1 MKILLRSLLILV
13 GLVCALLLVLVVLI
27 FTLDPNRLKPLLE
40 KQAAE
45 RGIELQIPGDISWKL
60 FPNLA
65 LSLGELNLR
74 SLQDKT
80 LLASVNQ
87 AEVSVQ
93 LMPIF
98 QRQILVDGVRLD
110 GLDVRYEIDA
120 QGVSAWDTIGGD
132 DKGSS
137 EPPAAATDTGAPPE
151 LAVERV
157 DITNLKLLYIN
168 QQTGDRAEIQ
178 NLNLQ
183 ASDVA
188 LAGGAFPL
196 RLELSAT
203 YNDMPAVQL
212 AWEGPVSVN
221 LDTQMLKVVDADV
234 NVQVGAAKLAVALA
248 TETHWGEP
256 LTSKG
261 KVTIEPTALPALLKA
276 LDIEPPQTANPQ
288 ALQNVGATITY
299 DYSPDQLTLEPVSVT
314 LDNTRIDGQLQLKN
328 FEKPA
333 IVTGWQGTS
342 LVLDDYLPP
351 ETESTGE
358 TAPEP
363 EAPPQPLPLEM
374 LRDLDLKA
382 KIAFEKLIYKKL
394 PINQP
399 QLQVSAKNG
408 LIKLQTLSLQTADG
422 TVTGEGQLDARGS
435 EAQLQMALQSQG
447 VNLGTLLQTFADLD
461 KVTGRVS
468 ATATITSHG
477 ATDKALQDN
486 LVVEASAESEEL
498 QVTPI
503 NIEEQFCRALSIL
516 QQQTLPENLEW
527 PDMTRLEPVKMQMR
541 YAENTLNLQQL
552 NATIANLLSTASGSF
567 NLETGKFNVP
577 FSLSIGEFANKVEGC
592 LPIEEKWRKRALPI
606 RCRGSIDD
614 IGPTTCLP
622 DTKLLGNLVKDR
634 VKGEVKEKIEAEKDR
649 LEEKLED
656 KAKDLLKEKL
666 GEEKGKNTEE
676 SVRNLLNQFKKKKD
690 QPQQPAAPAPG
701 GSEASPNSV
710 APTQNAPAQTPET
723 TTE

>member
-1 MKILLRSLLILV
+1 MKILMRSLLVLL

-45 RGIELQIPGDISWKL
+45 RGIELHIPGDISWKL

-65 LSLGELNLR
+65 LRLGELNIH
-74 SLQDKT
+74 SMQDKT
-80 LLASVNQ
+80 RLAAVNQ

-98 QRQILVDGVRLD
+98 QRQILVDGIRLD

-120 QGVSAWDTIGGD
+120 QGASAWDNIGGD
-132 DKGSS
+132 KKDSS
-137 EPPAAATDTGAPPE
+137 EPPAAANDAGVPPE

-157 DITNLKLLYIN
+157 EITNLKLLYTN
-168 QQTGDRAEIQ
+168 AQTGDRAEIQ
-178 NLNLQ
+178 KLNLQ

-188 LAGGAFPL
+188 LAGEAFPL
-196 RLELSAT
+196 VLDLSAT
-203 YNDMPAVQL
+203 YNDMPPIQVS
-212 AWEGPVSVN
+212 WNGPVAVN
-221 LDTQMLKVVDADV
+221 LDTQILNVVDATI
-234 NVQVGAAKLAVALA
+234 NLQIGAAKLATALT

-261 KVTIEPTALPALLKA
+261 KINIEPAALPPLLKA
-276 LDIEPPQTANPQ
+276 LDIEPPQTANPK
-288 ALQNVGATITY
+288 ALQQVGGVITY
-299 DYSPDQLTLEPVSVT
+299 EFGPDQLTLEPVT
-314 LDNTRIDGQLQLKN
+314 LTVDDTRIDGQLQLKN
-328 FEKPA
+328 FEQPI

-342 LVLDDYLPP
+342 MVLDDYLPP
-351 ETESTGE
+351 ETEENNQAVSQ
-358 TAPEP
+358 P
-363 EAPPQPLPLEM
+363 EAPPQPLPLEAV
-374 LRDLDLKA
+374 RDLNLNA
-382 KIAFEKLIYKKL
+382 KVAFEKLIYKQL
-394 PINQP
+394 PIHQP
-399 QLQVSAKNG
+399 QLKISAKSG
-408 LIKLQTLSLQTADG
+408 LVKLETLSLQTADG
-422 TVTGEGQLDARGS
+422 TITGDGQLDARGA
-435 EAQLQMALQSQG
+435 EAQLQMAVQSQG
-447 VNLGTLLQTFADLD
+447 INLGTLLKTFADLD
-461 KVTGRVS
+461 KVTGKAS
-468 ATATITSHG
+468 ASANITSRG

-486 LVVEASAESEEL
+486 LIVEASAESQEL

-516 QQQTLPENLEW
+516 QQQALPENLEW
-527 PDMTRLEPVKMQMR
+527 PDMTRLEPVKMQLR

-577 FSLSIGEFANKVEGC
+577 FSLSIGEFASKVEGC
-592 LPIEEKWRKRALPI
+592 LPIDEKWRARALPI
-606 RCRGSIDD
+606 RCKGSVDD

-622 DTKLLGNLVKDR
+622 DTKLLTELAKDR
-634 VKGEVKEKIEAEKDR
+634 LKGEAKQKIEAEKDR

-676 SVRNLLNQFKKKKD
+676 SVRNLLNQFKKKKE
-690 QPQQPAAPAPG
+690 PAPSN
-701 GSEASPNSV
+701 SETP
-710 APTQNAPAQTPET
+710 APPVTET

>member
-1 MKILLRSLLILV
+1 MKILMRSLLVLL

-45 RGIELQIPGDISWKL
+45 RGIELHIPGDLSWKL

-65 LSLGELNLR
+65 LRLGELNIH
-74 SLQDKT
+74 SMQDKT
-80 LLASVNQ
+80 RLAAVNQ

-98 QRQILVDGVRLD
+98 QRQILVDGIRLD

-120 QGVSAWDTIGGD
+120 QGASAWDNIGGD
-132 DKGSS
+132 KKDSS
-137 EPPAAATDTGAPPE
+137 EPPAAANDAGVPPE

-157 DITNLKLLYIN
+157 EITNLKLLYTN
-168 QQTGDRAEIQ
+168 AQTGDRAEIQ
-178 NLNLQ
+178 KLNLQ

-188 LAGGAFPL
+188 LAGEAFPL
-196 RLELSAT
+196 VLDLSAT
-203 YNDMPAVQL
+203 YNDMPPIQVN
-212 AWEGPVSVN
+212 WNGPVAVN
-221 LDTQMLKVVDADV
+221 LDTQILKVAEANI
-234 NVQVGAAKLAVALA
+234 NVQVGAAKLATALT

-261 KVTIEPTALPALLKA
+261 KINIEPAALPPLLKA
-276 LDIEPPQTANPQ
+276 LDIEPPQTANPK
-288 ALQNVGATITY
+288 ALQQVGGVITY
-299 DYSPDQLTLEPVSVT
+299 EFGPDQLTLEPVT
-314 LDNTRIDGQLQLKN
+314 LTVDDTRIDGQLQLKN
-328 FEKPA
+328 FEQPI

-351 ETESTGE
+351 ETEENSQ
-358 TAPEP
+358 AVSQP
-363 EAPPQPLPLEM
+363 EAPPQPLPLEAI
-374 LRDLDLKA
+374 RDLNLNA
-382 KIAFEKLIYKKL
+382 KVAFEKLIYKQL
-394 PINQP
+394 PIDQP

-408 LIKLQTLSLQTADG
+408 LLKLETLSLQTADG
-422 TVTGEGQLDARGS
+422 TITGDGQLDARGA
-435 EAQLQMALQSQG
+435 EAQLQMAVQSQG
-447 VNLGTLLQTFADLD
+447 VNLGTLLKTFADLD
-461 KVTGRVS
+461 KVTGKAS
-468 ATATITSHG
+468 ASANITSRG

-486 LVVEASAESEEL
+486 LIVEASAESQEL

-516 QQQTLPENLEW
+516 QQQALPENLEW
-527 PDMTRLEPVKMQMR
+527 PDMTRLEPVKMQLR

-577 FSLSIGEFANKVEGC
+577 FSLSIGEFASKAEGC
-592 LPIEEKWRKRALPI
+592 LPIDEKWRKRALPI
-606 RCRGSIDD
+606 RCKGSMDD

-622 DTKLLGNLVKDR
+622 DAKLLTELAKDR
-634 VKGEVKEKIEAEKDR
+634 LKGEAKQKIEAEKDR

-676 SVRNLLNQFKKKKD
+676 SVRSLLNQFKKKKE
-690 QPQQPAAPAPG
+690 PAPSN
-701 GSEASPNSV
+701 SETP
-710 APTQNAPAQTPET
+710 PPATET

>member
-1 MKILLRSLLILV
+1 MKILMRSLLILL

-45 RGIELQIPGDISWKL
+45 RGIELHIPGDISWKL

-65 LSLGELNLR
+65 LRLGELNIY
-74 SLQDKT
+74 SMQDKT
-80 LLASVNQ
+80 RLAAVNQ

-98 QRQILVDGVRLD
+98 QRQILVDGIRLD

-120 QGVSAWDTIGGD
+120 QGASAWDNIGGD
-132 DKGSS
+132 KKDSS
-137 EPPAAATDTGAPPE
+137 EPPAAANDAGVPPE

-157 DITNLKLLYIN
+157 EITNLKLLYTN
-168 QQTGDRAEIQ
+168 AQTGDRAEIQ
-178 NLNLQ
+178 KLNLQ
-183 ASDVA
+183 ASDVV
-188 LAGGAFPL
+188 LAGEVFPL
-196 RLELSAT
+196 VLDLSAT
-203 YNDMPAVQL
+203 YNDMPPIQVN
-212 AWEGPVSVN
+212 WNGPVAVN
-221 LDTQMLKVVDADV
+221 LDTQILKVAEANI
-234 NVQVGAAKLAVALA
+234 NVQVGAAKLATALT

-261 KVTIEPTALPALLKA
+261 KINIEPAALPPLLKA
-276 LDIEPPQTANPQ
+276 LDIEPPQTANPK
-288 ALQNVGATITY
+288 ALQQVGGVITY
-299 DYSPDQLTLEPVSVT
+299 EFGPDQLTLEPVT
-314 LDNTRIDGQLQLKN
+314 LTVDDTRIDGQLQLKN
-328 FEKPA
+328 FEQPI

-351 ETESTGE
+351 ETEENSQ
-358 TAPEP
+358 AVSQP
-363 EAPPQPLPLEM
+363 EAPPQPLPLEAI
-374 LRDLDLKA
+374 RDLNLNA
-382 KIAFEKLIYKKL
+382 KVAFEKLIYKQL
-394 PINQP
+394 PIHQP
-399 QLQVSAKNG
+399 QMKISAKNG
-408 LIKLQTLSLQTADG
+408 LVKLETLSLQTADG
-422 TVTGEGQLDARGS
+422 TITGDGQLDARGA
-435 EAQLQMALQSQG
+435 EAQLQMAVQSQG
-447 VNLGTLLQTFADLD
+447 VNLGTLLKTFADFD
-461 KVTGRVS
+461 KVTGKAS
-468 ATATITSHG
+468 ASANITSRG

-486 LVVEASAESEEL
+486 LIVEASAESQEL

-516 QQQTLPENLEW
+516 QQQALPENLEW
-527 PDMTRLEPVKMQMR
+527 PDMTRLEPVKMQLR

-577 FSLSIGEFANKVEGC
+577 FSLSIGEFASKVEGC
-592 LPIEEKWRKRALPI
+592 LPIDEKWRKRALPI
-606 RCRGSIDD
+606 RCKGSMDD

-622 DTKLLGNLVKDR
+622 DAKLLTELAKDR
-634 VKGEVKEKIEAEKDR
+634 LKGEAKQKIETEKDR

-676 SVRNLLNQFKKKKD
+676 SVRSLLNQFKKKKE
-690 QPQQPAAPAPG
+690 PAPSN
-701 GSEASPNSV
+701 SETP
-710 APTQNAPAQTPET
+710 PPATET
-723 TTE
+723 KTE

>member
-1 MKILLRSLLILV
+1 MKILLRSLLILI
-13 GLVCALLLVLVVLI
+13 GLICALLLVLVVLI

-45 RGIELQIPGDISWKL
+45 RGIELHIPGDIRWKL

-65 LSLGELNLR
+65 LSLGELNLQ

-80 LLASVNQ
+80 LLAAVKQ

-98 QRQILVDGVRLD
+98 QRQIQVDGVRLD
-110 GLDVRYEIDA
+110 GLEVRYEIDA
-120 QGVSAWDTIGGD
+120 QGGSAWDSVGGD
-132 DKGSS
+132 DKGSV
-137 EPPAAATDTGAPPE
+137 EPPAAATDAGTPPE
-151 LAVERV
+151 LAVERI
-157 DITNLKLLYIN
+157 DITNLKLLYTN
-168 QQTGDRAEIQ
+168 AQTGDRAEVQ

-188 LAGGAFPL
+188 LAGEEFPL
-196 RLELSAT
+196 QLALSAT
-203 YNDMPAVQL
+203 YNDLPTVQL
-212 AWEGPVSVN
+212 TWEGPVAVN
-221 LDTQMLKVVDADV
+221 LDTRMLNVAGADV
-234 NVQVGAAKLAVALA
+234 TLQAGAAKLAATVA
-248 TETHWGEP
+248 TQTHWGDP

-261 KVTIEPTALPALLKA
+261 KIDIEPAALPPLLKA
-276 LDIEPPQTANPQ
+276 LDIEPPATANPR
-288 ALQNVGATITY
+288 ALQQVGGVITY
-299 DYSPDQLTLEPVSVT
+299 DFGPDQLTLEPVT
-314 LDNTRIDGQLQLKN
+314 LTIDDTRIDGQLQLKN
-328 FEKPA
+328 FDQPI

-351 ETESTGE
+351 ETENNGE
-358 TAPEP
+358 AAAEP
-363 EAPPQPLPLEM
+363 EAPPQPLPLDA
-374 LRDLDLKA
+374 LRDLNLKA
-382 KIAFEKLIYKKL
+382 KLAFEQLTYKGL

-399 QLQVSAKNG
+399 QLQLAAQNG
-408 LIKLQTLSLQTADG
+408 VVKLETLSLQTADG
-422 TVTGEGQLDARGS
+422 SVTGEGQLDARGS
-435 EAQLQMALQSQG
+435 EAQVQMALQSQG
-447 VNLGTLLQTFADLD
+447 VNLGTLLKTFADLD
-461 KVTGRVS
+461 KVTGKAS
-468 ATATITSHG
+468 ATANITSRG

-486 LVVEASAESEEL
+486 LIVEASAESEEL

-516 QQQTLPENLEW
+516 QQQTLPDNLEW
-527 PDMTRLEPVKMQMR
+527 PDMTRLEPVKMQLR
-541 YAENTLNLQQL
+541 YADNTLNLQQL

-577 FSLSIGEFANKVEGC
+577 FSLSIGEFASKVEGC

-622 DTKLLGNLVKDR
+622 DTKLLTELVKDR
-634 VKGEVKEKIEAEKDR
+634 VKGEAREKLEAEKDR
-649 LEEKLED
+649 LEERLED

-666 GEEKGKNTEE
+666 GDEKGKNTEE
-676 SVRNLLNQFKKKKD
+676 SVRSLLNQFKKKKD
-690 QPQQPAAPAPG
+690 RPQEPAPEAAAP
-701 GSEASPNSV
+701 
-710 APTQNAPAQTPET
+710 QTPEA